1 MNQPRLPCRWLLPS
15 VLAGAVALLISAG
28 CRPSTSQPVGKP
40 AANVTAAA
48 TPAAASPAAT
58 PKPVPQEL
66 PAVAQFH
73 KVVAPI
79 LQERCYDCHGDGSS
93 KGGIA
98 FDELTAESIAHDP
111 QLWLKVLKNTR
122 SHIMPP
128 LKAENPLTAPE
139 RVALEGW
146 ITTSA
151 FGLDP
156 AQPDP
161 GRVTLHR
168 LNRVEYKNTIRDLLG
183 VDFET
188 QAAFPDDDSGYG
200 FDNIADVLNMS
211 PLLMEKYLAAAQT
224 VVGKAVPTITRTPAV
239 QIADVGDFQFPDGT
253 ATVGRSIRGSGLGAA
268 GIPAITLTFAKEAS
282 ISHVFN
288 VKQAGEYRVVIEQN
302 IRGDFNFVPQRAQL
316 TVTLDGQ
323 QVSQKDYGWLANRH
337 TEEVHLVR
345 WEPGSHPITF
355 TIKPLP
361 SEPMPPRGQDV
372 QYNLKKVRLEGPLD
386 EARWVHP
393 PDYARFFPRD
403 EIPADPAERR
413 VYARELL
420 GTFATQ
426 AFRRPATA
434 ESVEPLVDIAEKYYT
449 TPGTTFESGVAQAM
463 VAVLASP
470 RFLFRIG
477 NPAPAAP
484 NAPVAN
490 VDEHSLA
497 SRLSYFLW
505 STMPDEELLKLAAT
519 GKLRANLDAQV
530 KRMLADPRS
539 ANLVEHFTGQWLQS
553 RLVTTVPL
561 NPREILQR
569 EGVSVGGGGRGGGG
583 SGGGNVSDALRNAFK
598 AETEKYFE
606 HVLREN
612 RSVDEFLTSDYT
624 FLNETAATAYKIEG
638 VKGPELRKVT
648 LPPGDARGGIL
659 TMGSVLMITSNPT
672 RTSPVKRGKWILD
685 NILDAPTPPPPPDI
699 PALEDAKPK
708 DTTHTPTLRETMAIH
723 REDAL
728 CASCHNRMDPL
739 GLALENFNALGSWR
753 DEEFKQK
760 IDPAGQLATGETFAD
775 IRDLKRILAANHKI
789 EFYRCLTE
797 KLLTYALGRGT
808 EYYDVPAVDKIVA
821 NLEKN
826 NGAFSVLLMGVIE
839 SVPFQQQRMF
849 NALPPAA
856 QSAPRLTQTTP

>member
-1 MNQPRLPCRWLLPS
+1 MPTI
-15 VLAGAVALLISAG
+15 V
-28 CRPSTSQPVGKP
+28 
-40 AANVTAAA
+40 
-48 TPAAASPAAT
+48 
-58 PKPVPQEL
+58 
-66 PAVAQFH
+66 QFH
-73 KVVAPI
+73 KVVEPI
-79 LQERCYDCHGDGSS
+79 LQERCYNCHGEGSS

-98 FDELTAESIAHDP
+98 FDELTGDDIAHDP

-128 LKAENPLTAPE
+128 LKAENPLTPSE
-139 RVALEGW
+139 RFALEGW
-146 ITTSA
+146 ITTA
-151 FGLDP
+151 GFGLDP

-188 QAAFPDDDSGYG
+188 RTAFPDDDSGYG

-224 VVGKAVPTITRTPAV
+224 VVDKVVPKVHRTPAV
-239 QIADVGDFQFPDGT
+239 QIADVGDFKFPDGT
-253 ATVGRSIRGSGLGAA
+253 PTVGKIIRGSGIGAA
-268 GIPAITLTFAKEAS
+268 GDMAILLSFSNEAS

-288 VKQAGEYRVVIEQN
+288 VKQAGEYRLVIEQN
-302 IRGDFNFVPQRAQL
+302 IRGDFISVTQRAEV
-316 TVTLDGQ
+316 TITLDGQ
-323 QVSQKDYGWLANRH
+323 QLTQRDYGWQGNRTFADAH
-337 TEEVHLVR
+337 NVR
-345 WEPGSHPITF
+345 LNAGSHPIMVS
-355 TIKPLP
+355 IKPTAPLA
-361 SEPMPPRGQDV
+361 RGPEV
-372 QYNLKKVRLEGPLD
+372 VYNLKKVRLEGPLD
-386 EARWVHP
+386 KARWVP
-393 PDYARFFPRD
+393 PPNYARFFPRD
-403 EIPADPAERR
+403 KVPADLAGRR
-413 VYARELL
+413 AYAKEILTR
-420 GTFATQ
+420 FATQ
-426 AFRRPATA
+426 AYRRPVVA
-434 ESVEPLVDIAEKYYT
+434 ESVEPLLGIAENFYT
-449 TPGTTFESGVAQAM
+449 TPGTTFEAGVAQAM

-470 RFLFRIG
+470 RFLYRVES
-477 NPAPAAP
+477 PAPAAP

-505 STMPDEELLKLAAT
+505 SSMPDEELLKLAAA

-530 KRMLADPRS
+530 KRMLADSRS
-539 ANLVEHFTGQWLQS
+539 SNFVEQFTGQWLQS
-553 RLVTTVPL
+553 RLVMSVPL
-561 NPREILQR
+561 IQGEILKR
-569 EGVSVGGGGRGGGG
+569 EGIIQPTGRGGGG
-583 SGGGNVSDALRNAFK
+583 GANVSDALRTALK
-598 AETEKYFE
+598 QETEKYFE

-624 FLNETAATAYKIEG
+624 FLNETSAAAYKIDG

-648 LPPGDARGGIL
+648 LPRGDPRGGVL

-685 NILDAPTPPPPPDI
+685 NILNAPTPPPPPDI
-699 PALEDAKPK
+699 PALEETKLKDA
-708 DTTHTPTLRETMAIH
+708 THEPSLRETMAQH

-739 GLALENFNALGSWR
+739 GLALENFNALGQWR
-753 DEEFKQK
+753 EEEFKQK
-760 IDPAGQLATGETFAD
+760 IDPSGHLATGETFTD
-775 IRDLKRILAANHKI
+775 IRDLKRILAEHHKT

-826 NGAFSVLLMGVIE
+826 HGAFSTLLMGVIE

-849 NALPPAA
+849 NSQA
-856 QSAPRLTQTTP
+856 QTAP

>member
-1 MNQPRLPCRWLLPS
+1 MSRPRFNLHWLVPS
-15 VLAGAVALLISAG
+15 VLAGAAALLIWAG
-28 CRPSTSQPVGKP
+28 CKRSASLP
-40 AANVTAAA
+40 AGTPGANATAAA
-48 TPAAASPAAT
+48 TPAAT
-58 PKPVPQEL
+58 PMPVPREL
-66 PAVAQFH
+66 PAVAQFR
-73 KVVAPI
+73 KIVEPI
-79 LQERCYDCHGDGSS
+79 LAERCYDCHGDGAS

-98 FDELTAESIAHDP
+98 FDELTADKIAHDP

-128 LKAENPLTAPE
+128 LKADNPLTDGE
-139 RVALEGW
+139 RIALEGW
-146 ITTSA
+146 IKT
-151 FGLDP
+151 FGFDLDP
-156 AQPDP
+156 ARPDP

-168 LNRVEYKNTIRDLLG
+168 LNRVEYKNTIRDLLS
-183 VDFET
+183 VEFET

-224 VVGKAVPTITRTPAV
+224 VVDKAVPKVTRTPAV
-239 QIADVGDFQFPDGT
+239 QIADVGDFQYPDGT
-253 ATVGRSIRGSGLGAA
+253 PTVGRIIRGSGLGAA
-268 GIPAITLTFAKEAS
+268 GIPAIAMTFAKDAT
-282 ISHVFN
+282 ISHKFD

-302 IRGDFNFVPQRAQL
+302 IRGDFSFSPQRAQL

-323 QVSQKDYGWLANRH
+323 QVSQKDYPWLANRH
-337 TEEVHLVR
+337 TEEVHKVR

-355 TIKPLP
+355 TIKSLA
-361 SEPMPPRGQDV
+361 SGGQDV
-372 QYNLKKVRLEGPLD
+372 VYNLKKVRLEGPLD

-393 PDYARFFPRD
+393 PNYARFFPRD
-403 EIPADPAERR
+403 EIPADLAQRR

-420 GTFATQ
+420 GPFATQ
-426 AFRRPATA
+426 AFRRPTTA
-434 ESVEPLVDIAEKYYT
+434 ASVEPLVDIAEKYYT
-449 TPGTTFESGVAQAM
+449 TPGTTFESGIAQAM

-470 RFLFRIG
+470 RFLYRVE

-484 NAPVAN
+484 NASVAN

-505 STMPDEELLKLAAT
+505 STMPDDELFKLAAA

-561 NPREILQR
+561 NQREILQR
-569 EGVSVGGGGRGGGG
+569 EGINTGGGGRGGNTGPG
-583 SGGGNVSDALRNAFK
+583 ANVSDALRLAFK
-598 AETEKYFE
+598 QETEKYFE

-612 RSVDEFLTSDYT
+612 RSVDEFLASDYT
-624 FLNETAATAYKIEG
+624 FLNETAANAYKIEG

-648 LPPGDARGGIL
+648 LPPGDAHGGML

-685 NILDAPTPPPPPDI
+685 NILDAPTPPPPPNI

-708 DTTHTPTLRETMAIH
+708 DADHTPTLRETMAIH

-753 DEEFKQK
+753 EQEFKQK
-760 IDPAGQLATGETFAD
+760 IDPAGQLATGETFTD
-775 IRDLKRILAANHKI
+775 IRDLKRILVAGHKL

-797 KLLTYALGRGT
+797 KLLTYAAGRGM
-808 EYYDVPAVDKIVA
+808 EYYDVPTIDQIVA
-821 NLEKN
+821 NLDQN
-826 NGAFSVLLMGVIE
+826 HGAFSTLLMGVIE
-839 SVPFQQQRMF
+839 SAPFQQQRNLLPSTP
-849 NALPPAA
+849 NAGKSP
-856 QSAPRLTQTTP
+856 QRVTQTKPSHEDVSLR